1 MSVTYEQTAK
11 YTYSEEKFSDK
22 AFCKVAKKLMDRGLT
37 LVGWHYSASPPEI
50 VYGEVEKETVAT
62 DYEITI
68 GGKSAFTTQYRS
80 TANDI
85 VAELEGNGFD
95 GGISEVTR
103 KTTKMVWQ
111 QPKGSKMYM
120 QVSNFEGELSYYKQY
135 LTYSIVHPRNDGME
149 DDLAEVELVPKLT
162 NSNDGVILTMK
173 TILKLDRV
181 LRADRVKP
189 SMVDITLHDFGLI
202 KSKVEDALGI
212 RNAILKDCTFNVN
225 TLSETECSP
234 DIIYQ
239 REVATQS
246 ARDGPQEEE

>member
-22 AFCKVAKKLMDRGLT
+22 AFCKVAKKLMDSGLT
-37 LVGWHYSASPPEI
+37 LTGWHYSSEPPEI

-80 TANDI
+80 TAKEI
-85 VAELEGNGFD
+85 VESLKGNGFD
-95 GGISEVTR
+95 GGFTEVTK

-111 QPKGSKMYM
+111 KPKGSKMYM
-120 QVSNFEGELSYYKQY
+120 DISNFEGDLEYSKQY
-135 LTYSIVHPRNDGME
+135 LKYSIVNPRNDGME
-149 DDLAEVELVPKLT
+149 DDVAEVQLHPKLT
-162 NSNDGVILTMK
+162 NSNDGVILSLK
-173 TILKLDRV
+173 TTLNLDRV

-189 SMVDITLHDFGLI
+189 SMVDVTLHDFGII

-212 RNAILKDCTFNVN
+212 RNAVLKDCKFNVN

-239 REVATQS
+239 REQATQS
-246 ARDGPQEEE
+246 ARDAPQEEE